1 MPFRSTRANL
11 KLSRTHVKY
20 TMNTNDDLS
29 PSISHSELKSD
40 YTYELMDVEAIQ
52 KALGRS
58 RASVYRYANTDPL
71 QGLLNLPYDPT
82 RLNPELRQSDREPLL
97 FHPTEVSRFA
107 RDVLKMKQ
115 VTIQVQEPAQNET
128 NRLLREI
135 LQEMRSLNQA
145 ISSLRNPQS

>member
-1 MPFRSTRANL
+1 
-11 KLSRTHVKY
+11 
-20 TMNTNDDLS
+20 MNTNDDLS
-29 PSISHSELKSD
+29 PSFSHSELKSD

-71 QGLLNLPYDPT
+71 QGLQNLPYDPM